1 MRKKMFSIFKS
12 DPTKK
17 LEKIYALKL
26 EKAMYAQ
33 RNGDIKSYSF
43 LTLEAE
49 QIYEEILAIKQ
60 SSKGS

>member
-1 MRKKMFSIFKS
+1 MFSIFKS

-17 LEKIYALKL
+17 LEKAYALKL

-49 QIYEEILAIKQ
+49 QIYEEILVIKQ

>member
-1 MRKKMFSIFKS
+1 MFSIFKS

-17 LEKIYALKL
+17 LEKAYALKL

>member
-12 DPTKK
+12 NPTKK